1 MDVIAEESKKIKDVT
16 ASNSFNGFGA
26 FFDKIVSIIGVGIF
40 KSPPFSLE
48 NIFPSVD
55 FFKNKYFKLVSML
68 VIYLGLMGFILKA
81 FKPKTTEKMIIV
93 YSVCFWIAL
102 MAFSIAVVNP
112 YDENSVE
119 YMLKDKVIKKIKEIT
134 NEKSETMDLKPS
146 VPELPPSENTDSK
159 PSETTDSKTSAPNP
173 IKIPE
178 SNSTNEE
185 KGFLGNAIKSFF

>member
-1 MDVIAEESKKIKDVT
+1 MDVIAEESKKIKDV
-16 ASNSFNGFGA
+16 AVSNSFNGFGA

-112 YDENSVE
+112 YDESSVE

-146 VPELPPSENTDSK
+146 TSELPTETLDLKPSTPELPES
-159 PSETTDSKTSAPNP
+159 TTTNP

-185 KGFLGNAIKSFF
+185 KGFLENTIKSFL